1 VTTANTALSNSNT
14 AVSTANQAATNAS
27 SAVSTAN
34 TASTGS
40 TAAQSTANSALATA
54 NSALATANDA
64 LSDSALALT
73 TANTA
78 TDEAADATAFATAAN
93 SNALEAVA
101 IANSATAAVA
111 NAILYDTVA
120 NTAAI
125 PTSPS
130 NNDAVEVVDSTGI
143 ESFTPL
149 TGLPPGFVGLSA
161 LSVRLVYSNASSAW
175 IWIQYYPNDPEA
187 RYLAKTGGLMT
198 GQIFGDNSTSLS
210 TPAYAFDGDGNTGIG
225 RTGADELALVTGG
238 VARLTADAAGNINVS
253 GGLSKNGTDVVITT
267 DARLVDMRTPTDGS
281 VTNVKVAVGAAID
294 KAKISGTAITAADT
308 GTITSAMIADGT
320 IVNADIS
327 TTAAIDNSKLATS
340 GVAAG
345 TYGSSSLIP
354 SFTVNDK
361 GLITSATTNS
371 LPAGIVTTSDTGTV
385 TNTMLAGSI
394 DKTKVTGTA
403 ITAADTG
410 TVTSTMLADGSI
422 LNAAVNNS
430 AAIEGTKIS
439 PNFGAQN
446 VITTGTA
453 TASSFN
459 GSGASLTALNAS
471 NLDSG
476 TIPDARFPATLPAV
490 SGVNLTGIAPFPAGT
505 TMLFV
510 QTNAPT
516 GWTKSTTHNNKAL
529 RVVSGTADSG
539 GTTPF
544 TSVFASRTPSGSVGG
559 SVSNTTLAVSQM
571 PSHTHSYTTRAFL
584 LSYGGGANQQTNTS
598 TSTPSTGAA
607 GGGGAHNHGFTGS
620 FTGTAM
626 DFAVQY
632 VDVIIATKD

>member
-27 SAVSTAN
+27 AAVSTAN

-175 IWIQYYPNDPEA
+175 IWIQYYPNDPET

-225 RTGADELALVTGG
+225 RTGTDELALVTGG

-267 DARLVDMRTPTDGS
+267 DARLADMRTPTDGS

-371 LPAGIVTTSDTGTV
+371 LPAGIVTTSDTGT
-385 TNTMLAGSI
+385 I
-394 DKTKVTGTA
+394 
-403 ITAADTG
+403 
-410 TVTSTMLADGSI
+410 TSTMIANGTIVDADISTVATI
-422 LNAAVNNS
+422 A
-430 AAIEGTKIS
+430 GTKIS

-446 VITTGTA
+446 VITTGSA

-459 GSGASLTALNAS
+459 GSGASLTGLNAS
-471 NLDSG
+471 NLGSG

-529 RVVSGTADSG
+529 RVVSGTATSG
-539 GTTPF
+539 GTTAF
-544 TSVFASRTPSGSVGG
+544 TSVFTSRTPSGSVSGTNSGG
-559 SVSNTTLAVSQM
+559 VVSDTTLTQTQM
-571 PSHTHSYTTRAFL
+571 PSHFHTTTFTIAQSGSATANF
-584 LSYGGGANQQTNTS
+584 GGTSNTS
-598 TSTPSTGAA
+598 PAA
-607 GGGGAHNHGFTGS
+607 NNRNTDSKGSGSAHGHGFSNPSWSGS